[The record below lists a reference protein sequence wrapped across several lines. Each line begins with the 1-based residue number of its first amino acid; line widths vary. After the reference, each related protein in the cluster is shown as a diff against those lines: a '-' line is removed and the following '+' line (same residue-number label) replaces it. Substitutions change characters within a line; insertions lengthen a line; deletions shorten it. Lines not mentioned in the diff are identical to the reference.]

1 MIDYEHFDLFQQ
13 DSVDKQLTIQYDN
26 TTITNEDIFEQTM
39 TLDEALCSQK
49 ELRFGSC
56 EASVIKFKIANIF
69 LPMYGKEITTKI
81 VPEKHNAEPLQ
92 IGKYKVETD
101 TPTADRQWREITAYD
116 AMHDIVN
123 ADVAEW
129 YNTILPNDD
138 STVTLKQFRQS
149 FIKHFGLEEVIPKD
163 GLANDNMTVR
173 KTIGVVASSE
183 TSGSGGTKS
192 VIGEA
197 LSGNTVVTKMCEIN
211 GCFGHIGRDGK
222 FHYIYLPQDI
232 QGLYPSNTLFP
243 DHAPDY
249 LSQAETGHLYPQD
262 PKGIPIGGKGTYIDA
277 KYDDY
282 ICRTI
287 NQIQIRQKEN
297 DIGVIYPEKV
307 NGTPNTYIIEDNFL
321 VYGMSSEELKEVAK
335 NIFERV
341 KGVIYRPFEANI
353 QGNPCFE
360 VGDPIRLVT
369 RYELIES
376 YILERHLKGIQALRD
391 TFSAKGVERYSE
403 KVNSVHS
410 SILQLKGKTN
420 TLTRNIEETN
430 LAMADMD
437 KALRTEISVTAAGLS
452 ADIQAEKT
460 RAEGEEQELSNK
472 IDVTA
477 EGLRADIQ
485 SETERA
491 TGEEESLS
499 NRITV
504 TAEGLTAS
512 IEAEKTR
519 ATGEEERLSTDII
532 ALAGQIILK
541 VDSDG
546 NIAQVELSANA
557 DTGSVFKVQAQNISL
572 SAEEAISLLTGGN
585 LNLTGKHIV
594 INSTNFNV
602 DENGNV
608 QCHNITAFS
617 ISGEAVNQFN
627 NTVSDTEAMRL
638 AREAISNAASA
649 ASAASSA
656 ASTAQSAANKAQ
668 ETANTANSTVSNLN
682 SVIIP
687 QINGWIRQMSTQLQ
701 ALGQPGIS

>member
-1 MIDYEHFDLFQQ
+1 MIDSPLFERFPKQ
-13 DSVDKQLTIQYDN
+13 SVDKQLEIEYDGG
-26 TTITNEDIFEQTM
+26 TITNTEFFSESMELSESI
-39 TLDEALCSQK
+39 CSQS

-56 EASVIKFKIANIF
+56 EASSIKFKIANVF
-69 LPMYGKEITTKI
+69 LPMFSKWIDVRMYVDKNDKEKF
-81 VPEKHNAEPLQ
+81 P
-92 IGKYKVETD
+92 IGRYKVFSD
-101 TPTADRQWREITAYD
+101 TPTADRRWRDIVAYD
-116 AMHDIVN
+116 VMYDILN
-123 ADVAEW
+123 SDVADW
-129 YNTILPNDD
+129 YNTVLPNDD
-138 STVTLKQFRQS
+138 STVTLKQFMQS

-173 KTIGVVASSE
+173 KTIGIVASSE
-183 TSGSGGTKS
+183 TSGGGETKS

-197 LSGNTVVTKMCEIN
+197 LSGKDVITKICEIN

-232 QGLYPSNTLFP
+232 QGLYPANDLFP

-262 PKGIPIGGKGTYIDA
+262 PKGIPIGAKGTYIDA

-287 NQIQIRQKEN
+287 NQIQIRQEEN

-307 NGTPNTYIIEDNFL
+307 NGTPNTYIIQDNFL
-321 VYGMSSEELKEVAK
+321 VYGMSTAELKEVAK
-335 NIFERV
+335 NIFEKI
-341 KGVIYRPFEANI
+341 KGVIYRPYEANI

-391 TFSAKGVERYSE
+391 TFSAKGVERYSK

-452 ADIQAEKT
+452 ADIQTEKT
-460 RAEGEEQELSNK
+460 RAE
-472 IDVTA
+472 
-477 EGLRADIQ
+477 
-485 SETERA
+485 
-491 TGEEESLS
+491 GEEESLS

-546 NIAQVELSANA
+546 NIVQVELSANA
-557 DTGSVFKVQAQNISL
+557 DTGSEFKVRAKNIEMTADETINFMS
-572 SAEEAISLLTGGN
+572 GGT
-585 LNLTGKHIV
+585 LNLTGKDIT
-594 INSTNFNV
+594 ITSNNFSV
-602 DENGNV
+602 DANGNV
-608 QCHNITAFS
+608 QCRNITAFS
-617 ISGEAVNQFN
+617 ISGNAVNQFN
-627 NTVSDTEAMRL
+627 SAVDNSEALNT
-638 AREAISNAASA
+638 ARQAIA
-649 ASAASSA
+649 
-656 ASTAQSAANKAQ
+656 TAQSAADAAGSAASRAQ
-668 ETANTANSTVSNLN
+668 SAADTANNAMSALQTNLN
-682 SVIIP
+682 NIVGSIGELNNTDNNLANRIAVLE
-687 QINGWIRQMSTQLQ
+687 GRVS
-701 ALGQPGIS
+701 ALGG